1 MWKSSIFGVRRRRA
15 DAVTKFDFLTQ
26 VTLAVLY
33 AFWMPAGS
41 AYNVDA
47 VLEVMIDGLRAE
59 IDERERAVDD
69 AFAGRGEARPG
80 NPS

>member
-1 MWKSSIFGVRRRRA
+1 MWKSSIFGVRS
-15 DAVTKFDFLTQ
+15 TPSSLKFDFHTQ

-59 IDERERAVDD
+59 IDEREQAVDD
-69 AFAGRGEARPG
+69 AFAGRGDDARPG

>member
-1 MWKSSIFGVRRRRA
+1 M
-15 DAVTKFDFLTQ
+15 
-26 VTLAVLY
+26 LY

-47 VLEVMIDGLRAE
+47 VLEVMINGLREE

-69 AFAGRGEARPG
+69 ASAGRGEARPG